1 MPRGNVGFVR
11 DRKFDVDCTEAFDG
25 SLKDACIGWIAY
37 APTMSTR
44 RSRPPRGRKSRN
56 PEAPPS
62 EVQVI
67 LPPATTVAD
76 ERGAQSDPPSDE
88 LAALE
93 AGWDELLA

>member
-1 MPRGNVGFVR
+1 MPMPSESRTLP
-11 DRKFDVDCTEAFDG
+11 D
-25 SLKDACIGWIAY
+25 
-37 APTMSTR
+37 MSTR

-67 LPPATTVAD
+67 LPQAARVAD
-76 ERGAQSDPPSDE
+76 ERSAQPDAPSDE